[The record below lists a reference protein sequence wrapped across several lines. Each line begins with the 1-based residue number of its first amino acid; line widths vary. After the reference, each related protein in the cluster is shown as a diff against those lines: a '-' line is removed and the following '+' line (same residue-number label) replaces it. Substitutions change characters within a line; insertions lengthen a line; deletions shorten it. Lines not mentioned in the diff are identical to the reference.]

1 MKTTEDC
8 EKMPKPTGPSD
19 PNTVALIRDLRKK
32 GASDKK
38 HNFWTVL
45 SKKLEKPR
53 RIRPAVNL
61 SKINRYAKAD
71 ELVVIPG
78 KVLASGEIKGSY
90 TVAAL
95 NFSVVAEEK
104 IIKAG
109 GKALSLRDLLELPA
123 KDIQKVRILA

>member
-1 MKTTEDC
+1 
-8 EKMPKPTGPSD
+8 MPKPTGPSD

-32 GASDKK
+32 NVSDKK
-38 HNFWTVL
+38 HNFWLVL

-61 SKINRYAKAD
+61 SKISRYAKKT
-71 ELVVIPG
+71 ELVVVPG

-95 NFSVVAEEK
+95 QFSVIAEEK
-104 IIKAG
+104 IQKAG
-109 GKALSLRDLLELPA
+109 GKTISLRELMELPTA
-123 KDIQKVRILA
+123 QVKNVRIIA

>member
-1 MKTTEDC
+1 
-8 EKMPKPTGPSD
+8 MPKPTGPSD

-45 SKKLEKPR
+45 SKRLAKPR
-53 RIRPAVNL
+53 RQRPIVNL
-61 SKINRYAKAD
+61 SKISRYAKKD
-71 ELVVIPG
+71 ELVVVPG

-95 NFSVVAEEK
+95 NFSEVAEEK

-109 GKALSLRDLLELPA
+109 GRALSLRDLMELPA
-123 KDIQKVRILA
+123 TELKKVRLMA